1 MPEPTVEQLLKR
13 LERRRNVMDRQE
25 VSLTAKTKRIEKL
38 RAQIQELEIKRQSE
52 KKENEEEK
60 AELKNEIA
68 VARDEAARARRDRD
82 QATQETMNAM
92 QASKGVRDERN
103 RLYSWIAFAGH
114 LDHYHRMEQGW
125 RQINFEYTK
134 FLKEND
140 IDIA

>member
-1 MPEPTVEQLLKR
+1 MSEPTVEQLLKR

-25 VSLTAKTKRIEKL
+25 VSLAAKTRRIDKL
-38 RAQIQELEIKRQSE
+38 RAQNEELEKKLEHE
-52 KKENEEEK
+52 KKVNEG
-60 AELKNEIA
+60 LKNETG
-68 VARDEAARARRDRD
+68 VARQERDRILRD
-82 QATQETMNAM
+82 T
-92 QASKGVRDERN
+92 ASIRDERN

-114 LDHYHRMEQGW
+114 LDQYHRMEQGW

>member
-1 MPEPTVEQLLKR
+1 MSEPTVEQLLKR

-25 VSLTAKTKRIEKL
+25 ASLAAKTRRIDKL
-38 RAQIQELEIKRQSE
+38 RAQNEELEKKLEHE
-52 KKENEEEK
+52 KKVNEG
-60 AELKNEIA
+60 LKNETG
-68 VARDEAARARRDRD
+68 VARQERDRILRD
-82 QATQETMNAM
+82 TANI
-92 QASKGVRDERN
+92 RDERN

>member
-1 MPEPTVEQLLKR
+1 MSEPTVEQLLKR

-25 VSLTAKTKRIEKL
+25 VSLAAKTRKIDKL
-38 RAQIQELEIKRQSE
+38 RAQNEELEKKLEHE
-52 KKENEEEK
+52 KKVNEG
-60 AELKNEIA
+60 LKNETG
-68 VARDEAARARRDRD
+68 VARQERDRILRD
-82 QATQETMNAM
+82 T
-92 QASKGVRDERN
+92 ASIRDERN

>member
-1 MPEPTVEQLLKR
+1 MSEPTVEQLLKR

-25 VSLTAKTKRIEKL
+25 VSLAAKTRRIDKL
-38 RAQIQELEIKRQSE
+38 RAQNEELEKKLEHE
-52 KKENEEEK
+52 KKVNEG
-60 AELKNEIA
+60 LKNETG
-68 VARDEAARARRDRD
+68 VARQERDRILRD
-82 QATQETMNAM
+82 TANI
-92 QASKGVRDERN
+92 RDERN

>member
-1 MPEPTVEQLLKR
+1 MSEPTVEQLLKR

-25 VSLTAKTKRIEKL
+25 VSLTAKAKRIDKL
-38 RAQIQELEIKRQSE
+38 RAQVEELEKKLEHE
-52 KKENEEEK
+52 KKVNEG
-60 AELKNEIA
+60 LKNETG
-68 VARDEAARARRDRD
+68 VARQERDRILRD
-82 QATQETMNAM
+82 TANI
-92 QASKGVRDERN
+92 RDERN

-125 RQINFEYTK
+125 RQIHFDYTK

>member
-1 MPEPTVEQLLKR
+1 MSEPTVEQLLKR

-25 VSLTAKTKRIEKL
+25 VSLAAKTRRIDKL
-38 RAQIQELEIKRQSE
+38 RAQNEELEKKLEHE
-52 KKENEEEK
+52 KKVNEG
-60 AELKNEIA
+60 LKNETG
-68 VARDEAARARRDRD
+68 VARQERDRILRD
-82 QATQETMNAM
+82 T
-92 QASKGVRDERN
+92 ASIRDERN

>member
-1 MPEPTVEQLLKR
+1 MSEPTVEQLLKR

-25 VSLTAKTKRIEKL
+25 VSLAAKTKRIDKL
-38 RAQIQELEIKRQSE
+38 RAQVEELEKKLEHE
-52 KKENEEEK
+52 KKVNEG
-60 AELKNEIA
+60 LKNETG
-68 VARDEAARARRDRD
+68 VARQERDRILRD
-82 QATQETMNAM
+82 T
-92 QASKGVRDERN
+92 ASIRDERN

>member
-1 MPEPTVEQLLKR
+1 MSEPTVEQLLKR

-25 VSLTAKTKRIEKL
+25 VSLAAKTRRIDKL
-38 RAQIQELEIKRQSE
+38 RAQNEELEKKLEHE
-52 KKENEEEK
+52 KKTTK
-60 AELKNEIA
+60 DLKNETG
-68 VARDEAARARRDRD
+68 VARQERDRILRD
-82 QATQETMNAM
+82 T
-92 QASKGVRDERN
+92 ASIRDERN

>member
-1 MPEPTVEQLLKR
+1 MSEPTVEQLLKR

-25 VSLTAKTKRIEKL
+25 VSLSAKTRRIDKL
-38 RAQIQELEIKRQSE
+38 RAQNEELEKKLEHE
-52 KKENEEEK
+52 KKVNEG
-60 AELKNEIA
+60 LKNETG
-68 VARDEAARARRDRD
+68 VARQERDRILRD
-82 QATQETMNAM
+82 T
-92 QASKGVRDERN
+92 ASIRDERN

>member
-1 MPEPTVEQLLKR
+1 MSEPTVEQLLKR

-25 VSLTAKTKRIEKL
+25 VSLAAKTRRIDKL
-38 RAQIQELEIKRQSE
+38 RAQNEELEKKLEHE
-52 KKENEEEK
+52 KKVNEG
-60 AELKNEIA
+60 LKNETG
-68 VARDEAARARRDRD
+68 VARQERDRILRD
-82 QATQETMNAM
+82 TANI
-92 QASKGVRDERN
+92 RDERN

-125 RQINFEYTK
+125 RQINFDYTK

>member
-1 MPEPTVEQLLKR
+1 MSEPTVEQLLKR

-25 VSLTAKTKRIEKL
+25 VSLAAKTKRIDKL
-38 RAQIQELEIKRQSE
+38 RAQVEELEKKLEHE
-52 KKENEEEK
+52 KKVNEG
-60 AELKNEIA
+60 LKNETG
-68 VARDEAARARRDRD
+68 VARQERDRILRD
-82 QATQETMNAM
+82 TANI
-92 QASKGVRDERN
+92 RDERN

-125 RQINFEYTK
+125 RQIHFDYTK

>member
-25 VSLTAKTKRIEKL
+25 VSLAAKTRRIDKL
-38 RAQIQELEIKRQSE
+38 RAQNEELEKKLEHE
-52 KKENEEEK
+52 KKVNEG
-60 AELKNEIA
+60 LKNETG
-68 VARDEAARARRDRD
+68 VARQERDRILRD
-82 QATQETMNAM
+82 T
-92 QASKGVRDERN
+92 ASIRDERN